1 MKLTIEVELG
11 NDAMQ
16 TAADAGD
23 AINRALIKQSA
34 SALDP
39 LNEHEVGTIRDAN
52 GNTVGKW
59 EVVES

>member
-1 MKLTIEVELG
+1 MKLIVEIDLG

-23 AINRALIKQSA
+23 AINRALIQQSA

-39 LNEHEVGTIRDAN
+39 LNEHEVGSVRDMN
-52 GNTVGKW
+52 GNAVGKW
-59 EVVES
+59 EVVPS